1 MGKKDG
7 RKRERTADLL
17 YLMHASEGASSAAV
31 ARVASASLTRKTKR
45 ACRSVSEQ
53 TDQRRRRGGEAM
65 EVEKEV
71 MGGSRGGREVAGE
84 ERNERGKADKEGRMY
99 QRVSLP
105 FLCPFSIPYV
115 TVASGSPP
123 YTVDCNLPVPA
134 PVPHCFQLRLS
145 STQRYPGAEELEL
158 ECVVQDGPRASTA
171 RRLDDK
177 KHREDV
183 LQDTGLA
190 RRRPV
195 SRAKREIRRN
205 GDVGW
210 E

>member
-1 MGKKDG
+1 
-7 RKRERTADLL
+7 
-17 YLMHASEGASSAAV
+17 
-31 ARVASASLTRKTKR
+31 
-45 ACRSVSEQ
+45 
-53 TDQRRRRGGEAM
+53 M

-71 MGGSRGGREVAGE
+71 MGGSRGGGRKVEGE
-84 ERNERGKADKEGRMY
+84 ERNERGKADKEGRTY

-115 TVASGSPP
+115 AVASGSPP
-123 YTVDCNLPVPA
+123 YTVDCNLPVLAPRLTLLPA
-134 PVPHCFQLRLS
+134 HIVIHGERH
-145 STQRYPGAEELEL
+145 PGAEELEP
-158 ECVVQDGPRASTA
+158 EYVVQERQEEDGPRASTA

-195 SRAKREIRRN
+195 SRAKRVIRRN